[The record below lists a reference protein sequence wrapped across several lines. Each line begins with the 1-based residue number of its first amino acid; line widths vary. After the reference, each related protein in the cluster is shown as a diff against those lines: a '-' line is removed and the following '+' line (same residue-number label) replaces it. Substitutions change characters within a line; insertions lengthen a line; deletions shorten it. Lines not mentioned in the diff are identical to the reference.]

1 MRNEK
6 QLTEQVQAVN
16 AMKDD
21 LKNGSK
27 LDLEKI
33 EFAIAK
39 QVEDQYRPMRSQIQ
53 DVVMP

>member
-1 MRNEK
+1 MRSEK

-21 LKNGSK
+21 LKNGAK

-39 QVEDQYRPMRSQIQ
+39 QVED
-53 DVVMP
+53 

>member
-1 MRNEK
+1 
-6 QLTEQVQAVN
+6 
-16 AMKDD
+16 MKDD

-53 DVVMP
+53 DVVIP